1 MLRRRHVFAD
11 TIEDIGK
18 ESDGWEEDE
27 ARTEGQD
34 TVLTY
39 PPSSFDRDRMIA
51 AIKLVGK
58 RELMREAGIAMRTID
73 AVWGGAEVADD
84 DLKRMADA
92 AERIARRRRKRQ
104 DEQGAAVAWLKE
116 KRDEMGL
123 TALAKM
129 LGPVAASIR
138 PRKAAIRITVSE
150 RPSGARGVYLFW
162 LVIALSAGAIVASL
176 AIK

>member
-1 MLRRRHVFAD
+1 MSSPTRLKISAR
-11 TIEDIGK
+11 K
-18 ESDGWEEDE
+18 SDGWEEDE
-27 ARTEGQD
+27 ARAEGQD
-34 TVLTY
+34 TVLTH
-39 PPSSFDRDRMIA
+39 PPSSFDRERMIA

-116 KRDEMGL
+116 
-123 TALAKM
+123 
-129 LGPVAASIR
+129 
-138 PRKAAIRITVSE
+138 
-150 RPSGARGVYLFW
+150 
-162 LVIALSAGAIVASL
+162 
-176 AIK
+176 